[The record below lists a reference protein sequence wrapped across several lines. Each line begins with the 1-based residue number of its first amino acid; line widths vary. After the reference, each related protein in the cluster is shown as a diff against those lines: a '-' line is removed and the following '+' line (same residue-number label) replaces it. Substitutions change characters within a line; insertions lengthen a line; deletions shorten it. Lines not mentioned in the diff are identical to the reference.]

1 MSRARDLA
9 DDVVAQPVLPVED
22 GRLVHLEIELD
33 IDADVAHLLPWNP
46 IRLAVRLAAEAAER
60 RETSRPRRGPSR
72 RASAADPISIKAMR
86 GGSPWRSS
94 ATSPSTLPIFVWRR
108 STSAGVTHSNIAEAR
123 RRWHCQCMTSGCT
136 SSARA
141 MSSISRDDARRRCL
155 TSGRVTRLRPR

>member
-22 GRLVHLEIELD
+22 GRLVQLD
-33 IDADVAHLLPWNP
+33 IEPDVAHLLPWNP

-123 RRWHCQCMTSGCT
+123 PEVALSMYDVRLHVLSSG
-136 SSARA
+136 
-141 MSSISRDDARRRCL
+141 DVFDLARRRPAEMPHVR
-155 TSGRVTRLRPR
+155 TSHA